1 MTARERRAFARL
13 VEIVCA
19 PLPPL
24 PPVADT
30 DAVASFERWMAAA
43 PRLNRIGARAALL
56 LAGERVGRARA
67 PPRRGSRQLLRR
79 PARREGGRLCALSGP
94 TSA

>member
-13 VEIVCA
+13 IEIVCA

-30 DAVASFERWMAAA
+30 DAVAAFERWMRQAPALNRGLTRLALLTLGARVIALEPLRAAA
-43 PRLNRIGARAALL
+43 AFSYYGDAHVA
-56 LAGERVGRARA
+56 EVVGHAPRAR
-67 PPRRGSRQLLRR
+67 
-79 PARREGGRLCALSGP
+79 
-94 TSA
+94 